1 VVLAVLLMGTPVIAA
16 AAIGSLP
23 MLVAL
28 SALAGAGEAALTVVY
43 ISVRA
48 ANSPDELAGRIASTA
63 RVAALGLMPMGSLIG
78 GILIDSV
85 GGTGTLVIIGT
96 SLCVLALGF
105 SQVDALR
112 AASLAPPHP
121 PPDPEVLAIADRLEK

>member
-1 VVLAVLLMGTPVIAA
+1 
-16 AAIGSLP
+16 

-28 SALAGAGEAALTVVY
+28 AALSGAGEAALTVVY

-48 ANSPDELAGRIASTA
+48 ANSPDALLGRIASTA
-63 RVAALGLMPMGSLIG
+63 RTAALGLMPIGSLIG

-96 SLCVLALGF
+96 STCVLAFGF

-112 AASLAPPHP
+112 AASLAPPHL
-121 PPDPEVLAIADRLEK
+121 PDAEPLLAISDRLEQ